1 MSEPGTFERVL
12 AGIGQALLPLR
23 QALASPA
30 EFSSLLLRLGWVA
43 DGIPQPFVDL
53 RAAVE
58 TVYDALRG
66 LLGDGGLNVGGSV
79 GDGGASAEVS
89 FHPDD
94 VKRALGA
101 VQALVKGIRAIADA
115 PASAIPDSLRADG
128 FQQIFPR
135 QLLDHLAIGYLQ
147 RYHPRIGFAL
157 RSLGV
162 VRVSYA
168 PAAGGRP
175 PHMGLTLD
183 LGSLPRLLT
192 DPAQVLKDA
201 FDWGGPGFDPAVL
214 LSQLD
219 NLLRALRLNVD
230 VGEVPEATALAVQ
243 GSLPGPL
250 SPPVEAL
257 NAIVFERFRAGARM
271 AAGARLMVL
280 PAAGGAPPGLALL
293 PSFAGTQGFRFELG
307 PDVAVT
313 VRSDLDLSRGVALLV
328 RPGRGVEIVAGF
340 EPPGTPV
347 RTKGTLDVQVERFG
361 PAGEP
366 VVALGSPGGTR
377 LQFRRIGGAGGVRL
391 VGDNVDLFAEI
402 EVDGL
407 EFVLSPAGA
416 DGFIASVLPRDG
428 FTLGADLA
436 LGVSHQQGF
445 YFRGTSN
452 LEIQLPVHLELGPL
466 EIQGLTLS
474 ASPAADRL
482 PVAVAAS
489 FRARLGPL
497 TAVVEQ
503 IGLRADLAFRPQ
515 NDGNLGPV
523 DIAFGFKP
531 PRGVGLSLDAG
542 PVKGGGFLLFDP
554 AHGEYAGALELE
566 FAGFLELKAI
576 GLISTRMPDGAT
588 GFSLLIV
595 ITTDFAG
602 PGLQLG
608 YGFTLL
614 AVGGIIGLNRR
625 MDLRA
630 LAEGVRTGSVESV
643 MFPEDIIA
651 NAPRILSD
659 LRRFFPPEEGR
670 FLVGPMAKIGWGTPT
685 LVSVALGVIIEVP
698 PGNIA
703 VLGVLKCVLPTEELP
718 LLALQVNFV
727 GALEPERSRLWFF
740 AELFDSHILMMTL
753 DGGMGLLVAWGDEP
767 DFVLTVGGFHP
778 SFRPPPLPFPVPKR
792 LSVDILNMPGRL
804 IRVSGYFA
812 VTSNTVQ
819 FGAAA
824 ELRLGFAGFGVEG
837 HLVFDALFRF
847 SPFAFVVSVSAG
859 VTLKAFGVGVFGI
872 DLRLQLEGPA
882 PWRAHGRG
890 SVSLLF
896 LEISADFDISWGEE
910 HHTTLPPV
918 AVLPLLTGEIGK
930 NEGWQTRLPSGGFN
944 PLVALRQ
951 PAATGELV
959 LHPLGTLS
967 VRQRAVPLGVRL
979 DRIGAQR
986 PRDGRRFTVAPAPGS
1001 GLVQVA
1007 VTDDRFAMAQF
1018 QDMDDAAKL
1027 SRPAYELQD
1036 AGLELTSAGG
1046 LLLAPRVARRSA
1058 RYELHILDSGVP
1070 ESAAMARRVVPMAGR
1085 AATTVAAVVPRRKY
1099 HSVSPAVFRQMLQGS
1114 STSRSPLSQRETRLL
1129 RPFAPEETVRLAA
1142 KRYVVA
1148 NARNNVQAYPPGGGP
1163 LALATFRSLTTAQDA
1178 LAEWVGQDAALAG
1191 ALHVIPEDEAVGLP
1205 GVPGTWASAGV
1216 LPSPAWGIEAVRL
1229 TSGRVLIAG
1238 GADGAGNA
1246 LAATAVFDSVTAA
1259 WEPAP
1264 PLATARRLHT
1274 TSKIADG
1281 RVVVAGGLPSGAG
1294 GSLAC
1299 AEIFDPATAAWSAT
1313 VNRLAT
1319 ARHGH
1324 SATALGD
1331 GTLLVAGGVGPGGR
1345 ALATAEILNPVS
1357 RTWSADIPP
1366 MTDARTGHQAVRLRD
1381 GRVLVAGGALPTGG
1395 PESAMAYCEL
1405 YDPARGGWTPT
1416 GSLHTPRKGHR
1427 ATLLA
1432 DGRVLV
1438 TGGDAVAGP
1447 GPFHPGSLSEAEI
1460 YDPDTGAWTRLG
1472 PMPGGRDRH
1481 QCLALRSGRV
1491 LVVGGTGG
1499 PAHTTGYRNVTVL
1512 DPARGTWTTTGGLA
1526 VGRADCAAVELADGR
1541 VLVAGGTALA
1551 GAAAPGPEPFHLAA
1565 SAELYIP

>member
-30 EFSSLLLRLGWVA
+30 EFSSLLLRLGWVT
-43 DGIPQPFVDL
+43 DTVPQPFVDL
-53 RAAVE
+53 RAGVE
-58 TVYDALRG
+58 TLYDALRG
-66 LLGDGGLNVGGSV
+66 LLGDGGLSVGGSV

-94 VKRALGA
+94 VKRALAA
-101 VQALVKGIRAIADA
+101 VQGVVRAIRAIADA
-115 PASAIPDSLRADG
+115 PASAIPASLRADG

-135 QLLDHLAIGYLQ
+135 QLLDHLLIDYLR
-147 RYHPRIGFAL
+147 RYHPGIGFAL

-162 VRVSYA
+162 ARASYA

-175 PHMGLTLD
+175 PYLGLTLD
-183 LGSLPRLLT
+183 IGALPRLLT

-201 FDWGGPGFDPAVL
+201 FGWGGPGFDPAVL

-219 NLLRALRLNVD
+219 NLLRALSLNVD
-230 VGEVPEATALAVQ
+230 IGEVPEATVAAVQ

-250 SPPVEAL
+250 SPPSEAL
-257 NAIVFERFRAGARM
+257 SAVVFERFGAGTRM
-271 AAGARLMVL
+271 SAGARLMEL
-280 PAAGGAPPGLALL
+280 PATDGAPPGLALL

-307 PDVAVT
+307 PDLAVT
-313 VRSDLDLSRGVALLV
+313 VSSDLDLSRGVALLV

-340 EPPGTPV
+340 EAPGTPA
-347 RTKGTLDVQVERFG
+347 RTKGTLDVRVDRFG
-361 PAGEP
+361 PAGAP
-366 VVALGSPGGTR
+366 VVVLGSPGGTR
-377 LQFRRIGGAGGVRL
+377 LQCRRIGGAGGVRM
-391 VGDNVDLFAEI
+391 VGEHPDLFAEI
-402 EVDGL
+402 ELDGL

-416 DGFIASVLPRDG
+416 DGFLASVLPREG

-445 YFRGTSN
+445 YFRGTSH
-452 LEIQLPVHLELGPL
+452 LEIRLPVHLELGPL

-474 ASPAADRL
+474 AAPAGDRL
-482 PVAVAAS
+482 PVVAAAS

-515 NDGNLGPV
+515 HDGNLGPL
-523 DIAFGFKP
+523 DITFAFQP
-531 PRGVGLSLDAG
+531 PRGVGLSLDVG

-554 AHGEYAGALELE
+554 DHGEYAGALELE

-576 GLISTRMPDGAT
+576 GLISTRMPDGT
-588 GFSLLIV
+588 GGFSLLIV
-595 ITTDFAG
+595 ITTEFAG

-630 LAEGVRTGSVESV
+630 LAEGVRTGAVESV
-643 MFPEDIIA
+643 MFPEDVVA

-670 FLVGPMAKIGWGTPT
+670 FLVGPMARIGWGTPT
-685 LVSVALGVIIEVP
+685 LVSVALGVVIEVP

-703 VLGVLKCVLPTEELP
+703 VLGVLKCVLPGADLP

-740 AELFDSHILMMTL
+740 AELFDSRILMMTL

-837 HLVFDALFRF
+837 HLAFDALFRF
-847 SPFAFVVSVSAG
+847 SPFAFLVSVSAG

-896 LEISADFDISWGEE
+896 LEISADFDITWGEE
-910 HHTTLPPV
+910 HHTTLPPI
-918 AVLPLLTGEIGK
+918 AVLPLLTGEFGK
-930 NEGWQTRLPSGGFN
+930 HEGWRTQLPSGGFD
-944 PLVALRQ
+944 PLVTLRQ

-967 VRQRAVPLGVRL
+967 IRQRAVPLGVRL

-986 PRDGRRFTVAPAPGS
+986 PGDGRRFTVAPAPGS
-1001 GLVQVA
+1001 GLVQIS

-1046 LLLAPRVARRSA
+1046 VLLAPRAVRRSA
-1058 RYELHILDSGVP
+1058 RYELHIIDGGVP
-1070 ESAAMARRVVPMAGR
+1070 QGAAAARRVVPMAGR
-1085 AATTVAAVVPRRKY
+1085 TATATETVPRRRY

-1114 STSRSPLSQRETRLL
+1114 STSRSPLSQREARLR
-1129 RPFAPEETVRLAA
+1129 RPFAPEETVRLTA

-1148 NARNNVQAYPPGGGP
+1148 NVRNNVQAYPPGGGRSAP
-1163 LALATFRSLTTAQDA
+1163 AGFRSLTTAQDA
-1178 LAEWVGQDAALAG
+1178 LADWIGRDAALAG
-1191 ALHVIPEDEAVGLP
+1191 ALHVIPEDEAVGRP
-1205 GVPGTWASAGV
+1205 GEPGAWASAGV
-1216 LPSPAWGIEAVRL
+1216 LPSPVRGTDAVRL
-1229 TSGRVLIAG
+1229 LNGKVLMAG
-1238 GADGAGNA
+1238 GTDGAGTA
-1246 LAATAVFDSVTAA
+1246 LAATAVFDPVAA
-1259 WEPAP
+1259 VWDTAP
-1264 PLATARRLHT
+1264 PLATARRRHT
-1274 TSKIADG
+1274 TSRLADG
-1281 RVVVAGGLPSGAG
+1281 RVVVAGGLPSGTGGGLAG
-1294 GSLAC
+1294 
-1299 AEIFDPATAAWSAT
+1299 AEIYDPATAVWTAT
-1313 VNRLAT
+1313 ANGLTT

-1331 GTLLVAGGVGPGGR
+1331 GTLLVAGGVGPDGR
-1345 ALATAEILNPVS
+1345 ALATAEILDPLT
-1357 RTWSADIPP
+1357 RTWSADTPP
-1366 MTDARTGHQAVRLRD
+1366 MTDARTGHQAVLLGD

-1395 PESAMAYCEL
+1395 PDSAVAYCEL
-1405 YDPARGGWTPT
+1405 YDPAHGWTPT
-1416 GSLHTPRKGHR
+1416 GSLHTPRTGHR

-1447 GPFHPGSLSEAEI
+1447 GPYHPGSLPDAEI
-1460 YDPDTGAWTRLG
+1460 YDPDTGAWTRLA
-1472 PMPGGRDRH
+1472 PMPGGRSRH
-1481 QCLALRSGRV
+1481 RCVALRSGRV

-1499 PAHTTGYRNVTVL
+1499 PAHGTGYRSVTVL

-1565 SAELYIP
+1565 TAELYLP